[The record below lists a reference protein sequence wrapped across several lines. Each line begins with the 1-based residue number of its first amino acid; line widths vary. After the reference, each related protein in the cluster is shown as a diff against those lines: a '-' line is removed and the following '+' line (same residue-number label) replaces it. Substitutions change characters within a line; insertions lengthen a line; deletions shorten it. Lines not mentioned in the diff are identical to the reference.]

1 MTKSV
6 SRTTIVPNVP
16 FRVFCLKYPTSFGQV
31 FSKKFQN
38 FKKSEKN
45 LWKFVYI
52 SFQFDEFFDKKLQ
65 NSNFAQVW
73 DFH

>member
-45 LWKFVYI
+45 L
-52 SFQFDEFFDKKLQ
+52 
-65 NSNFAQVW
+65 
-73 DFH
+73 